1 MVLEII
7 AVVKLTPA
15 PVQRVVREL
24 SEQGNKW
31 CLKEDLRRASKYVV
45 HSVVTRPHLQK
56 SIRSNFMR
64 YWDDILLYGDQL
76 EGLDKKFTY
85 YCRGLHQEKLPWL
98 QT

>member
-45 HSVVTRPHLQK
+45 HSVVTRPPSAEEYSQQ
-56 SIRSNFMR
+56 
-64 YWDDILLYGDQL
+64 LYEVLG
-76 EGLDKKFTY
+76 
-85 YCRGLHQEKLPWL
+85 
-98 QT
+98 